1 MTGVNPFVLKHE
13 WFIAIADQIRQYIPS
28 IKTIGCFARITGV
41 ALKTDKEL
49 VTLHQAGYDGLT
61 IGIETSDDEALRFMN
76 KGYVAAD
83 IGNNA
88 NS

>member
-1 MTGVNPFVLKHE
+1 M
-13 WFIAIADQIRQYIPS
+13 
-28 IKTIGCFARITGV
+28 GV